1 MSVDP
6 YSLCPCGS
14 GKKLKFCCSDLVADL
29 EKIHRMIEGD
39 QPRAALAHIEQ
50 TLAKSPERGSLLD
63 MKAMLELSLEEYDAA
78 RTTIAKFTEVDSQN
92 PASFAQL
99 AVLTASQEGGS
110 AAVIPL
116 QRSLELLAEEMPA
129 RVLQAIG
136 AVGQAL
142 LIEGNLVA
150 ARAHLWLYQGIAGK
164 EDTRAMELLVRL
176 NQSASLPLLLRDH
189 LYLRELVPGHPAEAE
204 HDLAQILASRGQW
217 ARAAEQLD
225 KLFSQ
230 HPDSPGLCYNCGL
243 VHGWLG
249 DVDKFVAGLRAFA
262 RLTFDDP
269 TTTDDAIEAEA
280 IAQLLDMEQSGETT
294 KVVRT
299 DFPVSDEE
307 ALTDR
312 LLKDKRTVQHQ
323 LDAAEL
329 SAIEGPPPRSTW
341 LLLDRPLPETGVAI
355 EPEQVPRMLGFLSF
369 FGRQT
374 DRPERLELIAERG
387 DDLTAGHYSEA
398 LKVAADLG
406 GEALGPASEGVVTG
420 ETASSDPI
428 LNTRW
433 HFPADTPPK
442 HRRELLIAERK
453 RVLLESWP
461 QIARPALSNKSPAEA
476 AQEPELRLPLAATLL
491 VLQQATTGVGN
502 EVFQQ
507 LRDQLDMPQP
517 VPVNP
522 SEVEIDLLPLAR
534 VGRADLT
541 KAGDQE
547 LYGLYERAV
556 LAGANE
562 IVHAIAKVVVDRPT
576 SAELF
581 PREDLYYRLISLEQ
595 EPDQAMLWVDR
606 ARSAADAEGKS
617 NATWDILELEL
628 RVINGEME
636 EANRLIQHLRTEHL
650 NEPGIAEQLYQLL
663 YALGAVPPPGEPGA
677 GQPLHP
683 SQNPAS
689 SMPIQS
695 GEGVSAGDPSS
706 KLWTPG
712 DDSSS
717 GSSGEKKIW
726 TPS

>member
-1 MSVDP
+1 MSVDL

-39 QPRAALAHIEQ
+39 QPRAALSHIEQ
-50 TLAKSPERGSLLD
+50 TLVKSPERGSLLD
-63 MKAMLELSLEEYDAA
+63 MKAMLELSLEEYDNA
-78 RTTIAKFTEVDSQN
+78 RATITKFTEVDSQN

-99 AVLTASQEGGS
+99 AVLTATQEGGS
-110 AAVIPL
+110 AAVFPL

-176 NQSASLPLLLRDH
+176 NQSSGLPLLLRDH
-189 LYLRELVPGHPAEAE
+189 LYLRELVPGHSAEAQ
-204 HDLAQILASRGQW
+204 HDHAQILASRGQW

-225 KLFSQ
+225 QLCEA
-230 HPDSPGLCYNCGL
+230 HPDSPGLCYNRGL

-262 RLTFDDP
+262 RLMFDEP
-269 TTTDDAIEAEA
+269 TTADDAIEAEA
-280 IAQLLDMEQSGETT
+280 IAQLLDKADSTETA

-299 DFPVSDEE
+299 DFPVTDEE

-312 LLKDKRTVQHQ
+312 LVKDKRAVPHQ
-323 LDAAEL
+323 LDATEL
-329 SAIEGPPPRSTW
+329 SAIDGPPPRSTW
-341 LLLDRPLPETGVAI
+341 LLLDRDLPESGAGI
-355 EPEQVPRMLGFLSF
+355 EPDQVPRMLGFLSF
-369 FGRQT
+369 YGRQT
-374 DRPERLELIAERG
+374 DRAERLELVAERG
-387 DDLTAGHYSEA
+387 ASPIDGPHAEA
-398 LKVAADLG
+398 LTVASALG
-406 GEALGPASEGVVTG
+406 GEAIGPAGEDVVTG
-420 ETASSDPI
+420 ETAATDPV

-433 HFPADTPPK
+433 HFPVDTLPAR
-442 HRRELLIAERK
+442 RRELLIAERK

-461 QIARPALSNKSPAEA
+461 EIARPALSNKSPAEA
-476 AQEPELRLPLAATLL
+476 SKEADMKLPLAATLL
-491 VLQQATTGVGN
+491 VLQQSTAGIDA

-507 LRDQLDMPQP
+507 LRDKLGMAAPTP
-517 VPVNP
+517 INP
-522 SEVEIDLLPLAR
+522 NEVEIDLLPLAR
-534 VGRADLT
+534 VSRADLSQ
-541 KAGDQE
+541 ASDEG
-547 LYGLYERAV
+547 LFGLYERAV

-562 IVHAIAKVVVDRPT
+562 VVHDVAKVVIDRPS

-595 EPDQAMLWVDR
+595 DPAQAQQWVDR

-628 RVINGEME
+628 RVVNGEME
-636 EANRLIQHLRTEHL
+636 EANRLVQHLRSEHL

-663 YALGAVPPPGEPGA
+663 YALGAVPPPGEGGPPQMQPAGA
-677 GQPLHP
+677 M
-683 SQNPAS
+683 PAGAA
-689 SMPIQS
+689 PIQS
-695 GEGVSAGDPSS
+695 GEGVAAGEPSS

-712 DDSSS
+712 DDSSD